1 MDGTHASYT
10 LNMRPTE
17 AKHCKRPYWRL
28 SRAHA
33 PNMFFFS
40 MGNDTDRWAGIAML
54 GRVGSICARQLDKR
68 AAVYSVITGVI
79 EAYGVEMSD
88 KWDILSLPL
97 EVLSNVSSWLDE
109 WESCKM
115 EVACKTFYTA
125 LSNPCGP
132 PRARLN
138 LGARSMADG
147 DDDMDEA
154 PQSEAPPRL
163 DLTEHLLSPRLLSC
177 RSMLGWSCGM
187 YPSRL
192 FRTNASHM

>member
-1 MDGTHASYT
+1 
-10 LNMRPTE
+10 
-17 AKHCKRPYWRL
+17 
-28 SRAHA
+28 
-33 PNMFFFS
+33 
-40 MGNDTDRWAGIAML
+40 ML

-97 EVLSNVSSWLDE
+97 EVLSNVSSWLDD

-154 PQSEAPPRL
+154 PQSEAPPRW
-163 DLTEHLLSPRLLSC
+163 LLKRILRYGRIVCDFSDASMLVRREPVGEGTADCYVPALLPSLLATCSLSAELRLL
-177 RSMLGWSCGM
+177 GGD
-187 YPSRL
+187 P
-192 FRTNASHM
+192 